1 MSRRDVSTTDDSWF
15 ASVLLFVGYELCS
28 ITEQDGRQC
37 TYKIQCPQLD
47 FEELESQYRNNELP
61 LADAKSFVDAFNRI
75 VQTQKDYRRR
85 GMSGWSSERFISGE
99 IG

>member
-1 MSRRDVSTTDDSWF
+1 MSRRDVSTTDDIWF

-61 LADAKSFVDAFNRI
+61 LSDAKSFVNAFNTI
-75 VQTQKDYRRR
+75 SQLQKDYRRR
-85 GMSGWSSERFISGE
+85 GNTQWTNPRWVSGE

>member
-1 MSRRDVSTTDDSWF
+1 MSRRDVSTTDDIWF
-15 ASVLLFVGYELCS
+15 ASVLIYSGYELCS

-61 LADAKSFVDAFNRI
+61 LADAKSFVNAFNTI
-75 VQTQKDYRRR
+75 SQLQKDYRRR
-85 GMSGWSSERFISGE
+85 GNTQWTNPRWVSGE